1 MPRFTAD
8 AEKSG
13 DVRRHRG
20 RRNRTAWLKG
30 FGRRVLVLAIAA
42 AAALFVRVYVMHFA
56 VVRGISMEPTLH
68 EGEWLLVNKIVYAFG
83 EPGRGDIVILRNPS
97 ELPDSPELI
106 VKRIVGEPGD
116 TLEIR
121 DGRLYVDGVR
131 LIEPYTDAEI
141 AGVGMAPVRIGGGHY
156 FVMGDNRRLAAS
168 MDSRSFQAVE
178 KERIVGKA
186 ELVIWPIPGWR
197 RL

>member
-13 DVRRHRG
+13 DGRRHRA
-20 RRNRTAWLKG
+20 RRSRPAGLNG
-30 FGRRVLVLAIAA
+30 FGRRFLVLAVAV
-42 AAALFVRVYVMHFA
+42 AAALLVRVYVMHFA
-56 VVRGISMEPTLH
+56 VVRGISMEPTLR
-68 EGEWLLVNKIVYAFG
+68 EGEWVLVNKIVYAIE
-83 EPGRGDIVILRNPS
+83 EPRRGDVVILRNPS
-97 ELPDSPELI
+97 KFPDSPKLI

-131 LIEPYTDAEI
+131 LIEPYTDADIE
-141 AGVGMAPVRIGGGHY
+141 GEGMAPVRISGGHY

-168 MDSRSFQAVE
+168 EDSRSFREVE
-178 KERIVGKA
+178 KERIVGRA

>member
-8 AEKSG
+8 AEKPG
-13 DVRRHRG
+13 DGRGHRG
-20 RRNRTAWLKG
+20 RRSRPVWLKG
-30 FGRRVLVLAIAA
+30 FARRVLILAVAA
-42 AAALFVRVYVMHFA
+42 AVALFVRVYVMHFA

-68 EGEWLLVNKIVYAFG
+68 EGEWVLVNKAVYAFG
-83 EPGRGDIVILRNPS
+83 EPRRGDVVILRNPS
-97 ELPDSPELI
+97 ELPDSPKWI

-156 FVMGDNRRLAAS
+156 FVMGDNRRPAAS
-168 MDSRSFQAVE
+168 VDSRSFREVG
-178 KERIVGKA
+178 KERIVGRA
-186 ELVIWPIPGWR
+186 ELVIWPIPAWR

>member
-13 DVRRHRG
+13 DGRRHRA
-20 RRNRTAWLKG
+20 RRSRPAGLNG
-30 FGRRVLVLAIAA
+30 FGRRFFVLAVAV
-42 AAALFVRVYVMHFA
+42 AAALLVRVYVMHFA
-56 VVRGISMEPTLH
+56 VVRGISMEPTLR
-68 EGEWLLVNKIVYAFG
+68 EGEWVLVNKIVYAIE
-83 EPGRGDIVILRNPS
+83 EPRRGDVVILRNPS
-97 ELPDSPELI
+97 KFPDSPKLI
-106 VKRIVGEPGD
+106 VKRIIGEPGD

-131 LIEPYTDAEI
+131 LIEPYTDADIE
-141 AGVGMAPVRIGGGHY
+141 GEGMAPVRISGGHY

-168 MDSRSFQAVE
+168 EDSRSFREVE
-178 KERIVGKA
+178 KERIVGRA